1 MQGIKS
7 QGFKW
12 NLLAAAVVASQVATV
27 AQAQETPAAESA
39 SDASMESVV
48 VTATGFEQKITDA
61 PASISVI
68 SADDLKTRQFT
79 NLLDAVKYQEGVDIG
94 STRDKT
100 GQGSIS
106 MRGLTGE
113 YTLVLIDGIRQ
124 NNHGDIYPNNFGG
137 NQFNHIPPQDTIERI
152 EVIRGP
158 ASTLYGADALGGVIN
173 VITKRHTDEWGG
185 GMTYGRSLQTN
196 DDFGDDITTDFNVIG
211 PIVPGVLTLGLH
223 GSVYEQMASNPE
235 FQPAVDPNGE
245 VHVRSMGFGS
255 GGRTVDSISEQYGVS
270 LSWTASDN
278 QFVRF
283 NFDTSEQSYDNTPTF
298 DINTGEISYPL
309 GTKDNIESV
318 WRDSRG
324 QVQPRTGYAAD
335 QVFTR
340 DWWSLIHEGDWGF
353 ATSSVSLSF
362 VDTNNEGRTLPFTVA
377 ERLELQEMYDGTG
390 EYAGMDEEARKALAE
405 ATFLPRPQRTLAS
418 SQYTLDARMDIPLS
432 NMLGEHMLV
441 IGGQVIDGELEDG
454 VFGMED
460 NAAGSIQEQNMYSL
474 FVEDNW
480 TPVGDMTI
488 TAGVR
493 YDNHDTFGSQVSP
506 RLYSVYS
513 LTDSWTVK
521 GGVSTGYKTPQTTDL
536 YDGITGFGGQGT
548 SPFAGNPDLKPETSV
563 NSEIAVYWTAP
574 SGAHNFNVTLFQTDF
589 EDKIA
594 SGDTI
599 FSCERTGGIRPCVN
613 LGEYDSLGYDSYSQK
628 INVDEVEIHGL
639 ELAGEASLAADWSL
653 RGNYT
658 WTDSEQLSGPEE
670 GQPLTN
676 TAEHMANVTLDWQ
689 ATGDLNVYLQA
700 ELRSDRY
707 RGWDNVLDKP
717 LYFENYEVLN
727 LGAQLQINESVS
739 VNGRINNLLDEDFT
753 SYQTSYTDLDGDG
766 VYTYA
771 TGRGVVS
778 EVVFTD
784 DYNVKDKAR
793 SFWVG
798 VNVSF

>member
-1 MQGIKS
+1 MMQRFYWQGIS
-7 QGFKW
+7 
-12 NLLAAAVVASQVATV
+12 AAVAMAVAGV
-27 AQAQETPAAESA
+27 QAQELDRQESVQD
-39 SDASMESVV
+39 DAQMETVV

-68 SADDLKTRQFT
+68 SQDEIQSRPFT
-79 NLLDAVKYQEGVDIG
+79 TLLDAVKYQEGVDIG

-106 MRGLTGE
+106 MRGLTGD
-113 YTLVLIDGIRQ
+113 YTLVLIDGKRQ

-137 NQFNHIPPQDTIERI
+137 NQFNHIPPQDAIERI

-173 VITKRHTDEWGG
+173 VITKRHSDEWSGG
-185 GMTYGRSLQTN
+185 ASFGRSLQTN
-196 DDFGDDITTDFNVIG
+196 ENFGDDLTTDFDVIG
-211 PIVPGVLTLGLH
+211 PLVPGVLSLGVH
-223 GSVYEQMASNPE
+223 GSVYERLASNPE
-235 FQPAVDPNGE
+235 FQPAVDPNGD

-255 GGRTVDSISEQYGVS
+255 GGRTVDNTSEQYGLS
-270 LSWTASDN
+270 LSWTVSDS

-283 NFDTSEQSYDNTPTF
+283 NYDTSEQVYDNTPTF
-298 DINTGEISYPL
+298 DVNTGEINYPL

-318 WRDSRG
+318 WATRGG
-324 QVQPRTGYAAD
+324 QVNPRTGYAAD
-335 QVFTR
+335 QMFTR
-340 DWWSLIHEGDWGF
+340 DWWSLSHEGDWGF
-353 ATSSVSLSF
+353 ASSSLSLSY
-362 VDTNNEGRTLPFTVA
+362 VDTHNAGRTLPFTVA
-377 ERLELQEMYDGTG
+377 ERLELQAMYDGSG
-390 EYAGMDEEARKALAE
+390 EYAGMSEEARKALAE
-405 ATFLPRPQRTLAS
+405 ETFLPRPSRTLAS
-418 SQYTLDARMDIPLS
+418 NQYTLDARMDIPLS
-432 NMLGEHMLV
+432 GFAGDHALV
-441 IGGQVIDGELEDG
+441 VGGQLIDGELQDD

-460 NAAGSIQEQNMYSL
+460 NAAGGVQDHQMYSL

-480 TPVGDMTI
+480 TPVGGMTV

-493 YDNHDTFGSQVSP
+493 YDNHDQFGSQVSP

-513 LTDSWTVK
+513 LTDNWTVK
-521 GGVSTGYKTPQTTDL
+521 GGVSTGYKTPLTTDL

-548 SPFAGNPDLKPETSV
+548 SPFAGNPDLEPETSV
-563 NSEIAVYWTAP
+563 NSELAVYWTAP
-574 SGAHNFNVTLFQTDF
+574 SGLHNFNATYFQTDF
-589 EDKIA
+589 KDKIA
-594 SGDTI
+594 RGDTI
-599 FSCERTGGIRPCVN
+599 LSCESTGGARPCVN
-613 LGEYDSLGYDSYSQK
+613 LGEYDALGYQTYSQK
-628 INVDEVEIHGL
+628 INVDEVEVSGV
-639 ELAGEASLAADWSL
+639 ELAGQVSLSPSWSL

-658 WTDSEQLSGPEE
+658 WIDSEQKSGAQA

-676 TAEHMANVTLDWQ
+676 TAEHMANATLDWQ
-689 ATGDLNVYLQA
+689 ATADLDVYLQA

-707 RGWDNVLDKP
+707 RDWDNVLDKP

-727 LGAQLQINESVS
+727 LGARLRINEYVS

-753 SYQTSYTDLDGDG
+753 SYSTSYTDLNGDG
-766 VYTYA
+766 VYDYV
-771 TGRGVVS
+771 TGRGAVS